1 MTDRPV
7 LIHVLVGTGATG
19 REALRASYWEILIP
33 QMPAD
38 AELQLLTRSVGQDR
52 VIDELVLRF
61 THTLQMD

>member
-19 REALRASYWEILIP
+19 REALRAFYREILIP